1 MEVIAIKVPKEIQKK
16 MNKIAELSNKANK
29 LSKEVDQYFI
39 DKGFDVEKL
48 RTGNGRSL
56 EELEYG
62 NDITDE
68 FCKDA
73 EDGFSDSSMWDT
85 DKMRAI

>member
-1 MEVIAIKVPKEIQKK
+1 MKVSKEIQVK
-16 MNKIAELSNKANK
+16 MHKIAELSSEVKK

-39 DKGFDVEKL
+39 DKGFDIEEL
-48 RTGNGRSL
+48 RCGNGRSL

-62 NDITDE
+62 NDITDN

-73 EDGFSDSSMWDT
+73 AEDFSDKSIWNAEV
-85 DKMRAI
+85 MRI